1 MANVI
6 SRIGAT
12 VGRIF
17 AKKPGYSLTRG
28 GRSNPVTPETKTED
42 AMMAGRKRLEVIATN
57 RDDGRNSTFSPATSL
72 QLRNNVVGTVGGRL
86 TVVKADGS
94 INADAT
100 NAFRKWAKH
109 AEFTR
114 GISLNEL
121 LGQMLHQLTHLGGD
135 FIAVLDRGELT
146 HADAPTNRIKIFEPD
161 QIRNIEDGEF
171 ARSFGAS
178 YTQTDGIV
186 RDRFGRICAA
196 FVGQYIGEARE
207 FRSGEYLTLRLE
219 NPGDFSSSNWIHV
232 ANCER
237 PNTARGISPVT
248 HLADAIT
255 DLEAIKASEI
265 KSAKVNAALGLVFK
279 ETDPNAVADGPNP
292 VANAM
297 DDLPGEVSQSDDEA
311 AQALADIEAENAA
324 LKSASLRLSE
334 GETAVVKL
342 RPNTDL
348 ASFDSKRPNVNA
360 VEFYDRLNEA
370 CGTVLGLPQMYTN
383 LKPQG
388 SYSGSRAEMALAR
401 PTFLYWQKFL
411 ERNFLDWLAARVL
424 DALGYADADE
434 DGLKWTWP
442 LMDEIDEGSHQTAL
456 QKMFANGEKNL
467 VDIHGADTESFIERR
482 KVETEMFHSRGLL
495 APWEVLVNGAQVSAP
510 EEKESK

>member
-1 MANVI
+1 MANAF

-94 INADAT
+94 INVDAT

-171 ARSFGAS
+171 ARSFGSS

-186 RDRFGRICAA
+186 RIRWPVHRRGPRVQVRRISDAPP
-196 FVGQYIGEARE
+196 RE
-207 FRSGEYLTLRLE
+207 PRRLLRLQ
-219 NPGDFSSSNWIHV
+219 
-232 ANCER
+232 
-237 PNTARGISPVT
+237 
-248 HLADAIT
+248 L
-255 DLEAIKASEI
+255 
-265 KSAKVNAALGLVFK
+265 
-279 ETDPNAVADGPNP
+279 DP
-292 VANAM
+292 
-297 DDLPGEVSQSDDEA
+297 
-311 AQALADIEAENAA
+311 
-324 LKSASLRLSE
+324 
-334 GETAVVKL
+334 
-342 RPNTDL
+342 
-348 ASFDSKRPNVNA
+348 
-360 VEFYDRLNEA
+360 
-370 CGTVLGLPQMYTN
+370 
-383 LKPQG
+383 
-388 SYSGSRAEMALAR
+388 
-401 PTFLYWQKFL
+401 
-411 ERNFLDWLAARVL
+411 
-424 DALGYADADE
+424 
-434 DGLKWTWP
+434 
-442 LMDEIDEGSHQTAL
+442 
-456 QKMFANGEKNL
+456 
-467 VDIHGADTESFIERR
+467 RR
-482 KVETEMFHSRGLL
+482 QL
-495 APWEVLVNGAQVSAP
+495 
-510 EEKESK
+510 